1 MLGPIMI
8 IGILIGLLEL
18 LICVFIAASIR
29 SKSKSNIEEKPK
41 ANAGS
46 TDRISPSQLNSR
58 EGFKNLRKSLLSEFH
73 ILSVLKKDPNSSNN
87 CSYDFAN
94 IASAGF

>member
-29 SKSKSNIEEKPK
+29 SKSIKSNIEEKPK
-41 ANAGS
+41 SNAGS
-46 TDRISPSQLNSR
+46 TDRNSPSS
-58 EGFKNLRKSLLSEFH
+58 
-73 ILSVLKKDPNSSNN
+73 
-87 CSYDFAN
+87 
-94 IASAGF
+94 

>member
-18 LICVFIAASIR
+18 LICVFIAASIK

-41 ANAGS
+41 GNAGNRTETHPVSEILERDLKNCERACYQNS
-46 TDRISPSQLNSR
+46 TFCP
-58 EGFKNLRKSLLSEFH
+58 
-73 ILSVLKKDPNSSNN
+73 
-87 CSYDFAN
+87 C
-94 IASAGF
+94 

>member
-1 MLGPIMI
+1 MLGSIMI

-41 ANAGS
+41 GNVGN
-46 TDRISPSQLNSR
+46 TDRFSPSS
-58 EGFKNLRKSLLSEFH
+58 
-73 ILSVLKKDPNSSNN
+73 
-87 CSYDFAN
+87 
-94 IASAGF
+94 

>member
-29 SKSKSNIEEKPK
+29 SKSKSNIEEKPEG
-41 ANAGS
+41 NAGN
-46 TDRISPSQLNSR
+46 TDRISPSS
-58 EGFKNLRKSLLSEFH
+58 
-73 ILSVLKKDPNSSNN
+73 
-87 CSYDFAN
+87 
-94 IASAGF
+94 

>member
-41 ANAGS
+41 ANACS

-58 EGFKNLRKSLLSEFH
+58 EGFKNLRKS
-73 ILSVLKKDPNSSNN
+73 
-87 CSYDFAN
+87 FA
-94 IASAGF
+94 IRIPHFVRVEKGS

>member
-41 ANAGS
+41 GNVGN
-46 TDRISPSQLNSR
+46 TDRFSPSS
-58 EGFKNLRKSLLSEFH
+58 
-73 ILSVLKKDPNSSNN
+73 
-87 CSYDFAN
+87 
-94 IASAGF
+94 